1 MALLVHSHHLTSHSA
16 SLMPREVGAPQ
27 AFVSSCYLPSDSIQV
42 TGFNSHL
49 LHLRLLSLSYLC
61 PGPCVGISKM
71 ITSICMSLMN
81 KSIHPKPLIT
91 LPSATLL
98 LLHSLDGR
106 AGTCMHPHAHGR
118 KLEVIHSFS
127 FSHILSSSSLLPS
140 HCSYLGLG
148 PEDHNSFLTKPGL
161 LFHCPPPTLHA
172 PDRATS
178 PESLSEEFTPLV
190 TSLHWFLC
198 NFQTP
203 PPRLAPPCS
212 LQLQFLSMPALSRP
226 QC

>member
-1 MALLVHSHHLTSHSA
+1 MALPVHSHHLTSHSA

-71 ITSICMSLMN
+71 ITSIWMSLMN

-190 TSLHWFLC
+190 TSLHWFPC

-203 PPRLAPPCS
+203 PPCLAPPCS
-212 LQLQFLSMPALSRP
+212 LQLQFLSMPALSLP